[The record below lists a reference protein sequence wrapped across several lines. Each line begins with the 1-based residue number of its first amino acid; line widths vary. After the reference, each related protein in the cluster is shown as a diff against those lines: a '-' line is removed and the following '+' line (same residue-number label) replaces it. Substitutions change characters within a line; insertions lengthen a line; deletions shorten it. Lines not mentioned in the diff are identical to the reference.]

1 MEEELVEIVLGCLRT
16 AASKDKPD
24 AKEVVRY
31 VELASSLVGNMS
43 TKLSVLSHLESIAA
57 QIAQASQG
65 GGPLLPEDA
74 LAEIRKTV

>member
-1 MEEELVEIVLGCLRT
+1 MLGCLRA

-57 QIAQASQG
+57 QIARASEAG

-74 LAEIRKTV
+74 LAEIRSKV